1 MEKLKVVIVDDEE
14 RICQLI
20 QALINWEEMGLQVE
34 GMAHNG
40 IDACEVVRK
49 VRPDILIPDIRM
61 PGCSGL
67 ELIEKVKKTCP
78 ELEIIVISGYAH
90 FEYAQQAIKFGVGHY
105 LLKPINRAELT
116 ETLEKLKQRIRERR
130 ESERD
135 KEVLIQKA
143 QKNESHMRSEFVL
156 ALFDGNVEKDMGN
169 VLPEILEETYHIYLK
184 PGILQAFC
192 LKMDCEERA
201 LGNSSVDVLMEKAK
215 EILER
220 NLKDKCLEMAMEL
233 RDFYCFGF
241 VNYESRYQEEIR
253 RVLKNSLSQIE
264 VQKAI
269 FGQVDFS
276 MALGSPGR
284 EIEDLYHSARETQKL
299 ICQRLV
305 KGSGR
310 LLEHMGEESSMQGEK
325 MLDRYLREI
334 TQAAETL
341 SAEQAQQ
348 AVEHLLEK
356 VRTIRNPRGCEIQ
369 ELVSCAADIF
379 GACVQ
384 IQERS
389 TKLEKFR
396 QQCEQCSSAEK
407 LFECL
412 DRFQRE
418 QIEEILQSRENE
430 RVRPVRKAKEYI
442 QSHYGEPLTLEEVS
456 EKVGLSPNYFSV
468 LFKKTQ
474 GEGFARYLI
483 NVRIEQAKILLR
495 ETNYPV
501 VEICRKVGYNDLKHF
516 TQTFEKITEIKPST
530 YRKLYG

>member
-49 VRPDILIPDIRM
+49 VRPDILITDIRM

-192 LKMDCEERA
+192 LKMDCENVP
-201 LGNSSVDVLMEKAK
+201 L
-215 EILER
+215 EIL
-220 NLKDKCLEMAMEL
+220 
-233 RDFYCFGF
+233 
-241 VNYESRYQEEIR
+241 
-253 RVLKNSLSQIE
+253 
-264 VQKAI
+264 
-269 FGQVDFS
+269 
-276 MALGSPGR
+276 
-284 EIEDLYHSARETQKL
+284 
-299 ICQRLV
+299 
-305 KGSGR
+305 
-310 LLEHMGEESSMQGEK
+310 
-325 MLDRYLREI
+325 
-334 TQAAETL
+334 
-341 SAEQAQQ
+341 
-348 AVEHLLEK
+348 
-356 VRTIRNPRGCEIQ
+356 
-369 ELVSCAADIF
+369 
-379 GACVQ
+379 
-384 IQERS
+384 
-389 TKLEKFR
+389 
-396 QQCEQCSSAEK
+396 
-407 LFECL
+407 
-412 DRFQRE
+412 
-418 QIEEILQSRENE
+418 
-430 RVRPVRKAKEYI
+430 
-442 QSHYGEPLTLEEVS
+442 PLM
-456 EKVGLSPNYFSV
+456 Y
-468 LFKKTQ
+468 
-474 GEGFARYLI
+474 
-483 NVRIEQAKILLR
+483 
-495 ETNYPV
+495 
-501 VEICRKVGYNDLKHF
+501 
-516 TQTFEKITEIKPST
+516 
-530 YRKLYG
+530 